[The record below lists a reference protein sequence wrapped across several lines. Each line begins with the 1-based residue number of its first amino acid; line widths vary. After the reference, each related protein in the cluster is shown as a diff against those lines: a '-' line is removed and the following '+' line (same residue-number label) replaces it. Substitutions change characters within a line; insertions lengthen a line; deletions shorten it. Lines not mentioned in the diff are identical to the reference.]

1 MSTFNNL
8 CLVIQMQ
15 LGTFIKKEQEMMVV
29 ASEGEG
35 GHVFEGKGRVTLT
48 KDAVSFHVLLFLA
61 LYLMF
66 CKNTKEVQYC

>member
-1 MSTFNNL
+1 
-8 CLVIQMQ
+8 
-15 LGTFIKKEQEMMVV
+15 MMVV

-48 KDAVSFHVLLFLA
+48 KGAVSFHVLLFLA

-66 CKNTKEVQYC
+66 CKNTKEVEYCL